1 MQDEGFARSARMRVI
16 ESKKKGVGHEVVE
29 EDVLG
34 VGNDARLDA
43 TLFARLGKSQLPPRP
58 PRLLLL
64 KPSMFRRA

>member
-1 MQDEGFARSARMRVI
+1 M
-16 ESKKKGVGHEVVE
+16 GHEAVE

-64 KPSMFRRA
+64 KPGMFRRA